1 MSGKEI
7 KKTDVEKAV
16 DLIDTLFCD
25 LENEDINELYEQ
37 EFPGSDPYRELHN
50 LSLKLRREMLAKGQ
64 SVPEHVKKI
73 IRGTEKSEHKRDQE
87 KVKLG
92 SVIKDVLSSKPI
104 APSQFSYAF
113 RNRESLTDGDKAHIK
128 ELEDE
133 LLDELQD
140 DEGRL

>member
-1 MSGKEI
+1 MSCKET
-7 KKTDVEKAV
+7 KKTDIEQAV
-16 DLIDTLFCD
+16 DLMDTLFCD

-37 EFPGSDPYRELHN
+37 EFPDSDPYRELHN
-50 LSLKLRREMLAKGQ
+50 LSLKLRREKLKRGQ

-73 IRGTEKSEHKRDQE
+73 IRETEKSEHKRDQE

-92 SVIKDVLSSKPI
+92 SLIKNALSPKPT

-113 RNRESLTDGDKAHIK
+113 RNKESLTEGDKAHIK

-140 DEGRL
+140 DER